1 MTARQAGGRLG
12 ATLGKRFNPY
22 NIVAHSETYTTVSN
36 PPMPRSTPPSPPSSP
51 ASKAAVPSAPTRTTD
66 GAPSTPG
73 RDGGVIAVTRAL
85 QVLEAFAVGESHL
98 SLAELSRRCQLHK
111 TTVLRLARTLALSG
125 YLVQREDGDWRL
137 GPAAGWLGARYKAG
151 FDVQNVLEPV
161 LRALTQATGESAAF
175 YVREGN
181 MRTCLVRVE
190 GPQALRH
197 HARMGEG
204 LPLEKGSPGRVILAF
219 SGEPGEDYEAIRR
232 RGYHWS
238 IGEREQGVAT
248 VSAPVFGRNW
258 RLLGC
263 VCISGPET
271 RLPAARLQALAQTI
285 MQAANQL
292 SYALAGRA
300 ASTAAQAPG
309 VWHP

>member
-1 MTARQAGGRLG
+1 MTARQAGERLG

-22 NIVAHSETYTTVSN
+22 NIVAYSETYTTVSN
-36 PPMPRSTPPSPPSSP
+36 PFMPRSTPPSPPSSP
-51 ASKAAVPSAPTRTTD
+51 ASKAAEPSAPTRTTD
-66 GAPSTPG
+66 GTPSTPG

-271 RLPAARLQALAQTI
+271 RLPEARLQALSQTI

>member
-1 MTARQAGGRLG
+1 M
-12 ATLGKRFNPY
+12 
-22 NIVAHSETYTTVSN
+22 
-36 PPMPRSTPPSPPSSP
+36 PSSP
-51 ASKAAVPSAPTRTTD
+51 SSLPPSIAAAAPP
-66 GAPSTPG
+66 GA
-73 RDGGVIAVTRAL
+73 REGGVIAVARAL
-85 QVLEAFAVGESHL
+85 QLLEAFAIGESHL
-98 SLAELSRRCQLHK
+98 ALAELSRRCQLHK
-111 TTVLRLARTLALSG
+111 TTVLRLARTLAQSG

-137 GPAAGWLGARYKAG
+137 GPAAGWLGARYQAG
-151 FDVQNVLEPV
+151 FDAQNVLEPV
-161 LRALTQATGESAAF
+161 LRELTRASGESAAF

-204 LPLEKGSPGRVILAF
+204 LPLDKGSPGRVILAF
-219 SGEPGEDYEAIRR
+219 SGEPGADYEEIRR

-248 VSAPVFGRNW
+248 VSAPVFGRNR

-263 VCISGPET
+263 ACISGPES
-271 RLPAARLQALAQTI
+271 RLPESRLQALAHTI
-285 MQAANQL
+285 VKAANQL
-292 SYALAGRA
+292 SYALAGKVGDG
-300 ASTAAQAPG
+300 AAQVPG

>member
-1 MTARQAGGRLG
+1 MNRPA
-12 ATLGKRFNPY
+12 
-22 NIVAHSETYTTVSN
+22 N
-36 PPMPRSTPPSPPSSP
+36 PPLSADESTP
-51 ASKAAVPSAPTRTTD
+51 A
-66 GAPSTPG
+66 GA

-85 QVLEAFAVGESHL
+85 RLLESFAVGESQL
-98 SLAELSRRCQLHK
+98 SLAEISRRCQLHK
-111 TTVLRLARTLALSG
+111 TTVLRLARTLAQSG

-137 GPAAGWLGARYKAG
+137 GPAAGWLGARYQAG

-161 LRALTQATGESAAF
+161 LRELTLATGESAAF
-175 YVREGN
+175 YVREGD

-204 LPLEKGSPGRVILAF
+204 LPLDKGSPGRVILAF
-219 SGEPGEDYEAIRR
+219 SGEPGEVYEEIRR

-248 VSAPVFGRNW
+248 VSAPVFGRHW

-263 VCISGPET
+263 VCISGPQS
-271 RLPAARLQALAQTI
+271 RLPQEKLEALAQTI
-285 MQAANQL
+285 IRTANQL
-292 SYALAGRA
+292 SYALAGKA
-300 ASTAAQAPG
+300 ASTAAQVPG